1 MVNGPEQWPLLP
13 RQSAPAPDARVPVT
27 PHRVPRQPPGYAPE
41 DPLRLS
47 ATFSSESRRGH
58 WVVPPYL
65 TVAPNMSNI
74 ILDLREALPDADTIR
89 LTVEGVAGRVVLIV
103 PEGWGIDT
111 DRLGKGIGS
120 IHNRIGSYALPG
132 YPLVI
137 VTGTV
142 GLGSLMAR
150 RERFYERW
158 ARHGRG
164 PAQGPR
170 EVLR

>member
-1 MVNGPEQWPLLP
+1 MTRPG
-13 RQSAPAPDARVPVT
+13 
-27 PHRVPRQPPGYAPE
+27 RVPR
-41 DPLRLS
+41 
-47 ATFSSESRRGH
+47 
-58 WVVPPYL
+58 VVPVLVVGAGPAGL
-65 TVAPNMSNI
+65 ATAAC
-74 ILDLREALPDADTIR
+74 LRERGVPSLVLDKRGIPGGAYNEMHDGLTLSSPTAL
-89 LTVEGVAGRVVLIV
+89 
-103 PEGWGIDT
+103 
-111 DRLGKGIGS
+111 
-120 IHNRIGSYALPG
+120 NALPG